1 MLKAS
6 YNHVEAHLVNA
17 LMVQEPVYPVDT
29 HVCEEQETSDAQE
42 HPRPA

>member
-6 YNHVEAHLVNA
+6 HNHVEAYLVNA

-29 HVCEEQETSDAQE
+29 HVSKEQETSDAQE